1 MPLPPP
7 AHIQAR
13 KAAAEQ
19 ARIKRIQRIARL
31 RRQVIVAGVSTFAIA
46 FGFVA
51 FDGSMGAGKSSSAS
65 ASSPAAPAA
74 SAPQDTGSTFDD
86 TGSADG
92 LGGDSGGQAIDPAQT
107 APATDSLTT
116 SQS

>member
-19 ARIKRIQRIARL
+19 ARLQRSRRIDQL
-31 RRQVIVAGVSTFAIA
+31 RRQVLVAALSTFAIA

-51 FDGSMGAGKSSSAS
+51 FDGSMGAGRSSSAS
-65 ASSPAAPAA
+65 ASSPAA
-74 SAPQDTGSTFDD
+74 SAPQDTGGTFDD
-86 TGSADG
+86 TGGADG

-107 APATDSLTT
+107 APASDGLTT

>member
-7 AHIQAR
+7 AHLQAR

-19 ARIKRIQRIARL
+19 ARLQRSRRIDQL
-31 RRQVIVAGVSTFAIA
+31 RRQVLVAALSTFAIA

-51 FDGSMGAGKSSSAS
+51 FDGSMGAGRSSSAS

-86 TGSADG
+86 SGSADG
-92 LGGDSGGQAIDPAQT
+92 LGGDGGGQAIDPAQT
-107 APATDSLTT
+107 APASDGLTT